1 MSDLVT
7 ARCLISRMIADDRYA
22 AGETYTMDAARA
34 ARYAAL
40 GYFEV
45 LGPAPVAP
53 VAKMSAAP
61 ENKVLGRREH
71 KGIPNR
77 EGVPAELDGSP
88 VDEPARGLSHAAIR
102 AGGDRP

>member
-7 ARCLISRMIADDRYA
+7 ARCLISRMIADDTYS

-40 GYFEV
+40 GYFNV
-45 LGPAPVAP
+45 LGPAPAD
-53 VAKMSAAP
+53 AKMKAAP
-61 ENKVLGRREH
+61 ENKLLGRREH

-77 EGVPAELDGSP
+77 EGVPVELDGTP
-88 VDEPARGLSHAAIR
+88 VDEAPRGLSHAAIR
-102 AGGDRP
+102 AGGERP